1 MHRST
6 KARLALVTLLT
17 LRRVSFPHPRLPE
30 LPVSDSLATGV
41 SSQEIAPPDIAP
53 AAEMPTGA
61 VPAGDPT
68 EAPDGST
75 YPENTPGRT
84 DAYNALIRRVAAQH
98 PGMVTVYDLNKGLSP
113 RPSLLADHRRCHRS
127 LKRWHS
133 HLQGWGDVAAITDAS
148 RDRSA
153 GPATPG
159 NLTPGEPNARGT

>member
-17 LRRVSFPHPRLPE
+17 LRRVSSPPPRLPE

-98 PGMVTVYDLNKGLSP
+98 PAWSLCTTSTRCCPPTVATRRSSTVSPFAQAMAFTSP
-113 RPSLLADHRRCHRS
+113 RMGGCGCD
-127 LKRWHS
+127 
-133 HLQGWGDVAAITDAS
+133 QIG
-148 RDRSA
+148 
-153 GPATPG
+153 
-159 NLTPGEPNARGT
+159 

>member
-1 MHRST
+1 MHQST

-98 PGMVTVYDLNKGLSP
+98 PGMVTVYDLNKVLSP
-113 RPSLLADHRRCHRS
+113 DRRYSPIIDGVTVRSSDGIHISKDGGMWLRSRILPEIAALARP
-127 LKRWHS
+127 
-133 HLQGWGDVAAITDAS
+133 
-148 RDRSA
+148 
-153 GPATPG
+153 P
-159 NLTPGEPNARGT
+159 RGT

>member
-1 MHRST
+1 MHRGT
-6 KARLALVTLLT
+6 KARLALVTLLN

-41 SSQEIAPPDIAP
+41 SSQEIAPAP
-53 AAEMPTGA
+53 QMPTGA

-113 RPSLLADHRRCHRS
+113 DRRYSPIIDGVTVRSSDGIHISKDGGMWLRSRMLPEIAALARP
-127 LKRWHS
+127 
-133 HLQGWGDVAAITDAS
+133 
-148 RDRSA
+148 
-153 GPATPG
+153 P
-159 NLTPGEPNARGT
+159 RGT

>member
-1 MHRST
+1 MHRGT

-41 SSQEIAPPDIAP
+41 SSQEIAP

-98 PGMVTVYDLNKGLSP
+98 PAWSLCTTSTRCCPPTVAT
-113 RPSLLADHRRCHRS
+113 RRHRRCHRS

-133 HLQGWGDVAAITDAS
+133 HLQGWGDVAAITDTS

-153 GPATPG
+153 GRPP
-159 NLTPGEPNARGT
+159 

>member
-6 KARLALVTLLT
+6 KARLALVTLLP
-17 LRRVSFPHPRLPE
+17 LRRVSFPRPRLPE

-41 SSQEIAPPDIAP
+41 SSQEIAP

-98 PGMVTVYDLNKGLSP
+98 PAWSLCTTSTRCCPPTVATRRSSTVSPFAQAMAFTSP
-113 RPSLLADHRRCHRS
+113 RM
-127 LKRWHS
+127 
-133 HLQGWGDVAAITDAS
+133 GDVAAITDTS

-159 NLTPGEPNARGT
+159 NLTPGEPNARG